1 MNRIAANALKILRLL
16 PRAALLLSLLAAPV
30 LAMPMMRADA
40 GSTIEAP
47 GRLQSGCRRPRSAA
61 GRAPPSSSRRHAPQ
75 RP

>member
-1 MNRIAANALKILRLL
+1 MNRIAANALNILRLL

-47 GRLQSGCRRPRSAA
+47 ALRKSGVGFVLLVSLQRG
-61 GRAPPSSSRRHAPQ
+61 
-75 RP
+75 